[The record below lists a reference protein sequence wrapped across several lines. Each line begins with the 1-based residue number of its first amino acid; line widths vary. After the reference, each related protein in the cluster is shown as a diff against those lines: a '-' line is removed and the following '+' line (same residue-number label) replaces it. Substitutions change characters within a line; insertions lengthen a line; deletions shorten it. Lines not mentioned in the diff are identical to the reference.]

1 MKINRRSRF
10 WVHCL
15 VALALLALMIGGCGQ
30 DVNNNGDNIDNID
43 NVPEE
48 ETDVP
53 PEIPP
58 LSTFVMEFGDFSSS
72 GHVSAEPDSTD
83 YEWQMVSFNGTD
95 GSSSSNDP
103 YNSGEQKNW
112 NFAALNVGVWNILL
126 FVGLIVPV
134 ATFAESFNHVPQ
146 QQPNYTW
153 VWAYDVTIDE
163 DIYYAELH
171 GKFID
176 SGVRWEMYISK
187 EGEYSNFNW
196 YYGESNLPATEGFWI
211 LKNKPSD
218 PTDLL
223 RIDWQRNL
231 ADGTSSISYTNI
243 VPNGPENGGYI
254 YYGVMAN
261 ESYDRFYEIHN
272 KGKNNYTYI
281 EWNYDNQDG
290 RVKASH
296 HFGDDDW
303 HCWNS
308 AHGDIQ
314 CP

>member
-1 MKINRRSRF
+1 MF
-10 WVHCL
+10 CVHCL
-15 VALALLALMIGGCGQ
+15 VVLALLALLLGGCGRN
-30 DVNNNGDNIDNID
+30 VNNVD
-43 NVPEE
+43 NVDNTGNVPEEEADMPEE

-58 LSTFVMEFGDFSSS
+58 LSTFVMEFSDFGSS
-72 GHVSAEPDSTD
+72 GSVSAEPGGTGA
-83 YEWQMVSFNGTD
+83 EWQMVSFSGTD
-95 GSSSSNDP
+95 GSSAGDP
-103 YNSGEQKNW
+103 YSSGDQANW
-112 NFAALNVGVWNILL
+112 NFAALNVGVWNVLL

-134 ATFAESFNHVPQ
+134 ASFAESFNHVPE
-146 QQPNYTW
+146 QQPDYTW
-153 VWAYDVTIDE
+153 VWSYDVTVNE
-163 DIYYAELH
+163 DLYYGELH

-176 SGVRWEMYISK
+176 DGVRWEMYVSK
-187 EGEYSNFNW
+187 EGEYSDFNW

-223 RIDWQRNL
+223 QIDWHRNI
-231 ADGTSSISYTNI
+231 AEGTSDISYTNI

-254 YYGVMAN
+254 YYGVTAD
-261 ESYDRFYEIHN
+261 ESFDRFYEIFN
-272 KGKNNYTYI
+272 KGKGNYTYI

-290 RVKASH
+290 RVKATH

-308 AHGDIQ
+308 AHGDIS